1 MKKHL
6 KEQVD
11 AMNAFKQF
19 CNDNQLAWQLV
30 VAFANALTGLDV
42 KIQSILNTES
52 QQEENNKGVT
62 RTKTEKKEDMANE
75 AVAVAHALQA
85 YAVSISDATLYDLM
99 SVVFTTIMK
108 SKSSSAISSC
118 QLVHTTASGL
128 PLIAIEPFGIS
139 NVVLNTLRDSI
150 AVFALASPTTRNV
163 ITNKTVLTDNLT
175 TLVDEGNVI
184 MRKQLLKIGRQ
195 FKKTNPD
202 FYNGL
207 VENAKVIT
215 NNVHAKIR
223 LTILDDVTN
232 LPLADT
238 DVEIEGTDLR
248 GKTNSAGKITLSKV
262 PAGKRNVIISK
273 ANYIGMTLEQV
284 NFQRG
289 HSITRKVEMSPA
301 FDIPAETVAK
311 KVAVKK

>member
-11 AMNAFKQF
+11 AMNAFKKF
-19 CNDNQLAWQLV
+19 CNDNQIVWQLV
-30 VAFANALTGLDV
+30 VGFANSLTGLGV
-42 KIQSILNTES
+42 KTQSIISTES

-62 RTKTEKKEDMANE
+62 RTKAQKKEDMANE
-75 AVAVAHALQA
+75 AVAIAHALQA

-108 SKSSSAISSC
+108 SKDTAAISAC
-118 QLVHTTASGL
+118 QLVFDTASGL
-128 PLIAIEPFGIS
+128 PIDAIEIFGVS
-139 NVVLNTLRDSI
+139 DAVLNTLRDSI
-150 AVFALASPTTRNV
+150 TIFSAASPTTRNV
-163 ITNKTVLTDNLT
+163 KTNKTVLTGSLT
-175 TLVDEGNVI
+175 KLVDEGNTI

-207 VENAKVIT
+207 VENAKVIG

-223 LTILDDVTN
+223 LTVLDDVTN
-232 LPLADT
+232 APLVDAD
-238 DVEIEGTDLR
+238 VVIEGTSLR
-248 GKTNSAGKITLSKV
+248 GKTDSKGKITLSKV
-262 PAGKRNVIISK
+262 DAGKRNVIISK
-273 ANYIGMTLEQV
+273 ANYTTMTLEQV

-289 HSITRKVEMSPA
+289 HSITRTVELSPA
-301 FDIPAETVAK
+301 FDVPAETIAK
-311 KVAVKK
+311 KETVKK